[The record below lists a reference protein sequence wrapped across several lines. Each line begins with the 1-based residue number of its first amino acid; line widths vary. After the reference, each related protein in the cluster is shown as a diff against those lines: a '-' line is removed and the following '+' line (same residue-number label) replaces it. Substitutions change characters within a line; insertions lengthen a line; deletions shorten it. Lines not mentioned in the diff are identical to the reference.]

1 MDFIKPL
8 VSRCWNIPESQIYK
22 DQDPSLTISQ
32 GVAEVA
38 RMDLRTEGIDD
49 GLEETIDRLQNSDI
63 IYDSFIEKFAY
74 ALWDRI
80 TDEIGATA
88 TAFKDS
94 EEDYSLYDLQTSI
107 TGNVQQGIKEVI
119 PNIISFMQE
128 TILENTGEIQRKV
141 ENVIAHYSNQGIN
154 IPKPNLNIR
163 TFDAG
168 NINLNDILNSISEK
182 IASESANWAGAI
194 TGAAIGGAIAILL
207 GGPLAWLVGGAAFL
221 GEIFFGKSDEEK
233 KQAAMQKKLGQKD
246 RLNVY
251 NSISEEWENIQENIR
266 QSIYKSISRNKAI
279 RQSVSQTTFQLLQGY
294 KESLKKARILID

>member
-1 MDFIKPL
+1 
-8 VSRCWNIPESQIYK
+8 
-22 DQDPSLTISQ
+22 
-32 GVAEVA
+32 
-38 RMDLRTEGIDD
+38 MDLRTEGIDD

-141 ENVIAHYSNQGIN
+141 ENIIAHYSNQGIN

-221 GEIFFGKSDEEK
+221 ERYFLANPTKRKTGSY
-233 KQAAMQKKLGQKD
+233 A
-246 RLNVY
+246 
-251 NSISEEWENIQENIR
+251 
-266 QSIYKSISRNKAI
+266 
-279 RQSVSQTTFQLLQGY
+279 
-294 KESLKKARILID
+294 KEAGTER

>member
-141 ENVIAHYSNQGIN
+141 ENIIAHYSNQGIN

-168 NINLNDILNSISEK
+168 NIL
-182 IASESANWAGAI
+182 
-194 TGAAIGGAIAILL
+194 
-207 GGPLAWLVGGAAFL
+207 
-221 GEIFFGKSDEEK
+221 
-233 KQAAMQKKLGQKD
+233 
-246 RLNVY
+246 
-251 NSISEEWENIQENIR
+251 
-266 QSIYKSISRNKAI
+266 
-279 RQSVSQTTFQLLQGY
+279 
-294 KESLKKARILID
+294 SLIHI